1 MNFPINVNSIRLPE
15 SVGGVQLPQGLNNL
29 DLNNLNLNDLN
40 LNELREQLPE
50 ELAGIRLD
58 GTASAPRELDGIRNM
73 GPMAPRVSGMGGPSF
88 GSLLSSAIKS
98 VDESMK
104 TADQSGQDF
113 LAGKTDNVHD
123 VMINMQ
129 RAQLS
134 FQMLVEIR
142 NKAVEAYQELSRMQ
156 I

>member
-73 GPMAPRVSGMGGPSF
+73 GPMAPPRQRYGWTQFSGAF
-88 GSLLSSAIKS
+88 SA
-98 VDESMK
+98 VP
-104 TADQSGQDF
+104 
-113 LAGKTDNVHD
+113 LN
-123 VMINMQ
+123 
-129 RAQLS
+129 R
-134 FQMLVEIR
+134 
-142 NKAVEAYQELSRMQ
+142 
-156 I
+156 